1 MNTSDAFSSGEVG
14 LWIFAVVYLIGI
26 ILICSLIYFF
36 INRWVNRGVR
46 VKQEQNELLRQLI
59 RVLEKKG
66 DTRKD

>member
-1 MNTSDAFSSGEVG
+1 MNTSYAFSSGEVG
-14 LWIFAVVYLIGI
+14 LLIFVAIYLIGI

-59 RVLEKKG
+59 RVLEKRG
-66 DTRKD
+66 DNRKD